1 VKLYKKYKRK
11 IIRRLKRGGLRVVS
25 EVMAL
30 VLPVKNKKVC
40 FISDVRAE
48 LGGNLKCVFDY
59 LEGKEYERVL
69 ALKADRRINRTMK
82 EKFRMAYDLV
92 TSKYILMED
101 VTDAITY
108 TKFRKNQELVQ
119 LWHGPG
125 AFKKFGHSRVANGE
139 QMGKIH
145 EGYKKYTKASVSGEG
160 IRWCYAEA
168 FGISEDKIKATGFP
182 RTDVFFDE
190 KYLENI
196 KDKFYKEYP
205 EMKDKKMILFAPTYR
220 GSNIHNANYDFS
232 QLDWDA
238 IYKKYH
244 EEYVFVV
251 KWHPALYNNLDRGK
265 VKGPEF
271 SKYDGFYRDFSF
283 YRDINELLVVCD
295 TLVTDYS
302 SLIFDYVLLN
312 KPIMYFAYDL
322 DEYAGYGGRG
332 MYFEFDEYVYG
343 SVAKNQDEFMKALDN
358 KDLMEDKRRVFY
370 EKFMGECDGHSTE
383 KTCKWIFGE

>member
-190 KYLENI
+190 KYLEN
-196 KDKFYKEYP
+196 
-205 EMKDKKMILFAPTYR
+205 
-220 GSNIHNANYDFS
+220 S
-232 QLDWDA
+232 
-238 IYKKYH
+238 
-244 EEYVFVV
+244 
-251 KWHPALYNNLDRGK
+251 
-265 VKGPEF
+265 GPF
-271 SKYDGFYRDFSF
+271 TFPLSK
-283 YRDINELLVVCD
+283 LL
-295 TLVTDYS
+295 
-302 SLIFDYVLLN
+302 
-312 KPIMYFAYDL
+312 
-322 DEYAGYGGRG
+322 
-332 MYFEFDEYVYG
+332 
-343 SVAKNQDEFMKALDN
+343 
-358 KDLMEDKRRVFY
+358 
-370 EKFMGECDGHSTE
+370 
-383 KTCKWIFGE
+383 